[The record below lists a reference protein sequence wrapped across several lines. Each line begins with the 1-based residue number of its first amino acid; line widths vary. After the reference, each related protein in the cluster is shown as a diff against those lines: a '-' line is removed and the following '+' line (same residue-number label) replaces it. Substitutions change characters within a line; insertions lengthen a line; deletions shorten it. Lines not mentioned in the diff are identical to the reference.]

1 MLKIIENPIIC
12 KMRGV
17 DGFYAIDT
25 KTIVVSDRENKQVL
39 VHEISHYLWDIGDTE
54 YLDTILS
61 ICDLFNIDFWDV
73 VDVEA
78 VSEMVDDYEWFIDE
92 CCAYFMEQVFLDFPE
107 LVLESN
113 SVFSVV
119 LGKE

>member
-39 VHEISHYLWDIGDTE
+39 VHEISHYLWDIGSEE
-54 YLDTILS
+54 YLDFIFRVCVLL
-61 ICDLFNIDFWDV
+61 DVDFWDV

-92 CCAYFMEQVFLDFPE
+92 CCAYFMEQVYLDFPE
-107 LVLESN
+107 LVLDSAP
-113 SVFSVV
+113 VFSVV